1 MSSFMADEAMQV
13 MLRRRAQCAAL
24 AGDMDIVPV
33 FSHCSALEYWGTS
46 PPPDCRLP
54 ANKHHI
60 VFADKAKRRRYA
72 RVITHSWKGEFL
84 VEHAGVYDVT
94 RPAMTWAQ
102 MSRYCSEES
111 LAVIAGSFACR
122 DRRRRVASI
131 DELVRYATDTKGF
144 QGRARCMGI
153 APFLAANTD
162 SPPESQVYV
171 LAMRNGLGTPS
182 VNHCVML
189 GPNDCCFIDI
199 AYPDIKLG
207 IEYQGGYH
215 AGVDQM
221 RADARRLNRLR
232 LAGWEIV
239 LVTADDLID
248 DAARRRIVQVIRVM
262 MQRQRHLMG
271 LARVVI

>member
-1 MSSFMADEAMQV
+1 MYDEALQLMQQ
-13 MLRRRAQCAAL
+13 RRGQCAVL
-24 AGDMDIVPV
+24 AADLDIVPV

-46 PPPDCRLP
+46 PPPDCGLSVDR
-54 ANKHHI
+54 HHI
-60 VFADKAKRRRYA
+60 VFADKSRRRRYDN
-72 RVITHSWKGEFL
+72 VITHSWKGRFL
-84 VEHAGVYDVT
+84 IQQTDTYGVT

-131 DELVRYATDTKGF
+131 DDLVRYATDVKGF
-144 QGRARCMGI
+144 QGRTKCLSI

-171 LAMRNGLGTPS
+171 LVMRNGLGTPS
-182 VNHCVML
+182 VNHRVVF
-189 GPNDCCFIDI
+189 GPNDYCFIDI

-215 AGVDQM
+215 AGAGQM

-232 LAGWEIV
+232 LAGWETI
-239 LVTADDLID
+239 LVTAADLVDDI
-248 DAARRRIVQVIRVM
+248 ARQRIVQVIRLM
-262 MQRQRHLMG
+262 MERQMRLLG
-271 LARVVI
+271 LAKVFI